1 MRGPMGCL
9 NQNFISR
16 RGSTAGGI
24 DILRRYFLATLIL
37 AGTAATVTGLV
48 IGELN
53 TVEMA
58 TIAKVSIAH
67 LY

>member
-1 MRGPMGCL
+1 MSGPRGCL
-9 NQNFISR
+9 NQNLISP
-16 RGSTAGGI
+16 RGSTASSM
-24 DILRRYFLATLIL
+24 DILRSFLATLIL
-37 AGTAATVTGLV
+37 AGTAATVTGLALR
-48 IGELN
+48 ELN